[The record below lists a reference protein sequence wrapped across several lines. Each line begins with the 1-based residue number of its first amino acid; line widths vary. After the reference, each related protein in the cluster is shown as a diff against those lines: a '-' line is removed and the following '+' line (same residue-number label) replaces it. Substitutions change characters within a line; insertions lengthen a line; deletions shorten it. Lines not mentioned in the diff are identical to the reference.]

1 MTTTVPTILSVR
13 DAVSVARYRVPIYQR
28 AYAWTADEIETLVSD
43 IRDARIADPTGRYFV
58 GALVLHTERDPDDHT
73 ELLDIVDGQQRLTT
87 ITIMLT
93 HPTVRQRFADA
104 VDLPTIDPRL
114 IGFEGRPAASRDLAR
129 IAGARN
135 ADELERLDDDGIRAA
150 ARLVG
155 ALVDRG
161 ELEAA
166 DIAHLLDHVQL
177 VRTLLPART
186 DLNHYFEIM
195 NSRGEQLEKHEIVK
209 ARLMERL
216 DTDTDRRTFA
226 ALWDICSD
234 LTKHVQALTPKA
246 ARTTLF
252 GETWNRR
259 TAAGFAQLGEA
270 LDAAREPA
278 QARSILAI
286 LAADPPSVARTG
298 ATDDDDETPRYGAI
312 IDFPNFLLQVLR
324 LHVSVSGVSGAR
336 EADGDEVSLDDKT
349 LVEQFERVFDGRG
362 PEAVKRFAEELLE
375 TRFLFDNYVIRT
387 DSVRDS
393 TDDDSNW
400 VIHRAHKVGEGR
412 TQKVSPVAAF
422 GDTIEHQRV
431 LMLQA
436 MYQVVDSRRAYKE
449 FLHVILRELRQQW
462 RASTEIDAQV
472 LIATLEDAAA
482 QRAAR
487 AVESGVDTGTAVQH
501 FLFTYLDY
509 LLWKQYVVDGELAP
523 EGVKPAEF
531 RFQYR
536 KSVEHFYPVQPER
549 DPLPSHVVNRFGN
562 LCLMGRDENARRSNL
577 MPTAKIRQYLSGDQS
592 LKFQLMASDATA
604 ADEWGEAQIER
615 HGRLMLDLIG
625 RSLR

>member
-1 MTTTVPTILSVR
+1 
-13 DAVSVARYRVPIYQR
+13 
-28 AYAWTADEIETLVSD
+28 
-43 IRDARIADPTGRYFV
+43 
-58 GALVLHTERDPDDHT
+58 
-73 ELLDIVDGQQRLTT
+73 
-87 ITIMLT
+87 
-93 HPTVRQRFADA
+93 
-104 VDLPTIDPRL
+104 
-114 IGFEGRPAASRDLAR
+114 
-129 IAGARN
+129 
-135 ADELERLDDDGIRAA
+135 
-150 ARLVG
+150 
-155 ALVDRG
+155 
-161 ELEAA
+161 
-166 DIAHLLDHVQL
+166 
-177 VRTLLPART
+177 
-186 DLNHYFEIM
+186 
-195 NSRGEQLEKHEIVK
+195 
-209 ARLMERL
+209 
-216 DTDTDRRTFA
+216 
-226 ALWDICSD
+226 
-234 LTKHVQALTPKA
+234 VQALTPKA
-246 ARTTLF
+246 ARTALF

-278 QARSILAI
+278 EARSILAI

-312 IDFPNFLLQVLR
+312 IDFPNFLLHVLR

-509 LLWKQYVVDGELAP
+509 LLWKQYVVDGELARGG
-523 EGVKPAEF
+523 EARGV
-531 RFQYR
+531 
-536 KSVEHFYPVQPER
+536 PVPVPQ
-549 DPLPSHVVNRFGN
+549 V
-562 LCLMGRDENARRSNL
+562 GRAL
-577 MPTAKIRQYLSGDQS
+577 LSG
-592 LKFQLMASDATA
+592 A
-604 ADEWGEAQIER
+604 ARPRPVAYRRRQPLR
-615 HGRLMLDLIG
+615 QPVSHGP
-625 RSLR
+625 